1 MSAQPASPEAKEIA
15 ALKLELALANLEI
28 AAIKE
33 RERTYVDNDD
43 LESMVPWSDMPEDER
58 ERAIEQFGPETLRG
72 KYIYPVEGVKSV
84 AEIREKLAAL
94 RG

>member
-1 MSAQPASPEAKEIA
+1 MSAQPASPEAQEIA

-33 RERTYVDNDD
+33 RERTYIDNDD
-43 LESMVPWSDMPEDER
+43 LESMVPWSDMPEDQR
-58 ERAIEQFGPETLRG
+58 ERAIEQFGPETRRG
-72 KYIYPVEGVKSV
+72 KYVYPVVGVKSV
-84 AEIREKLAAL
+84 AEIRERLAAL